1 MRKMAKRNPRA
12 GSSFDDFLKEDGIY
26 EDVQNAAIKKVLSAK
41 LEAAM
46 FDQNISK
53 TDMAKSLNTSR
64 SQLDR
69 LLDPDNETIT
79 LQTASRAAAVLGMTL
94 EINLSPI

>member
-1 MRKMAKRNPRA
+1 MAKRNPRA
-12 GSSFDDFLKEDGIY
+12 GSSFDDFLKADGIY

-46 FDQNISK
+46 LDQNISK
-53 TDMAKSLNTSR
+53 TDMAKRLKTSR

-79 LQTASRAAAVLGMTL
+79 LQTASRAAAVLF
-94 EINLSPI
+94 

>member
-1 MRKMAKRNPRA
+1 MAKRNPRA

-46 FDQNISK
+46 LDQNISK
-53 TDMAKSLNTSR
+53 TDMAKRLNTSR
-64 SQLDR
+64 
-69 LLDPDNETIT
+69 
-79 LQTASRAAAVLGMTL
+79 
-94 EINLSPI
+94 